1 MGTSINTVSRC
12 TSDGITVSS
21 EALSHYFLLLSPCD
35 AEDSVWG
42 KIIIE
47 QCEQGRNIAAL
58 ERIIKAP
65 NNFGG

>member
-1 MGTSINTVSRC
+1 MLRTRSR
-12 TSDGITVSS
+12 
-21 EALSHYFLLLSPCD
+21 
-35 AEDSVWG
+35 G

-47 QCEQGRNIAAL
+47 QREQGRNIAAL